1 MTPILK
7 VEISK
12 KNKTLMIPKFLF
24 RKSII
29 LLLLLSA
36 PLLSPAQS
44 YQFKN
49 YGENDG
55 LPDLFMY
62 TINQDNDG
70 FIWLGTGKGL
80 CYFDG
85 FEYHMAYES
94 DTLET
99 LFPVASLET
108 KEGKIYFGFNDG
120 TIHYTENR
128 ELLQIPGIQAGRIN
142 DIVEGPDSLVYVI
155 TQNKGI
161 FVVNPENP
169 EETVL
174 LENPVNDLLYCAAFT
189 GANRL
194 ILGTQ
199 NGLALCDYSEGKL
212 ILRATAE
219 SLEYVKVQDILQGI
233 DPAIFFIATEDM
245 GLFSASVNDK
255 SISLQRISGDNIFT
269 RSNVQTLMM
278 GSDMALW
285 IASYGNGLIKA
296 EIDSVSNRV
305 VDYEVL
311 DANSGLIS
319 NDVRVSYEDTWG
331 NIWIGHY
338 GSGVSVLKSDAY
350 KFYRPGK
357 GADENDIIFVGE
369 YRGMVFAG
377 TAAGY
382 YLFDVNKGQ
391 TLSYIDLTRSV
402 GGAEISD
409 YYIYGDGSLL
419 IGTEGQGVFK
429 RNSRGASSLFFRSG
443 NNMENF
449 IEDILDESGYVW
461 LGTRGGVIR
470 INKQTGDISRFTTSE
485 KLPHNNI
492 NQVVAVGD
500 GSVAVATES
509 NRLYRII
516 PGEGVVEE
524 KALIYGG
531 ARNVFQSF
539 SVEQED
545 KIWGATQRSGVYCFD
560 SETVRNINSRDGLFS
575 DHCYSIL
582 CDSRNNVWVGHRRG
596 FSVYNQQN
604 DEIKTFVDI
613 FGTGADCN
621 DNAVH
626 ETSDGYVLL
635 GTTEGFMVY
644 DPAKERLSRKPP
656 KTNILSVTIND
667 SIMSVNDVYNL
678 PYSSRHLVKIDFVG
692 LNYSDPQEV
701 YYSYSMENYDTEW
714 CDPTHSRTVSYR
726 LGPGTYR
733 FNVLAYNSEGLTD
746 NQVESFVINVRKPF
760 WQTWW
765 FISAVA
771 LLVVVTVIIIIKVR
785 ERAQERVKKFLE
797 QELAQRTKEVIEQ
810 KEEIEYKNREITD
823 SINYAQRIQASL
835 LPPVKRLS
843 DRFKGSFVF
852 YRPRDIVSG
861 DFYWFDTIKGSNRM
875 MIVCA
880 DSTGHGVPGAF
891 MSMIGSSLLQEI
903 VNRKEITRPSEI
915 LRALDREITTT
926 LNQEVDDTSNDG
938 MDMVVCE
945 YNPDTRLLRFS
956 SALRPVIL
964 VMDGEQ
970 YYIRGNK
977 NSVGG
982 EYIEEKYF
990 DDQEYYLK
998 DNDSVYLFSDGYPD
1012 QFGGEDGKKL
1022 KIARLK
1028 RLIESIKDLD
1038 MDEQYL
1044 KVSNYFDEWKGTN
1057 SQIDDVLLMAFKI

>member
-1 MTPILK
+1 MTG
-7 VEISK
+7 S
-12 KNKTLMIPKFLF
+12 N
-24 RKSII
+24 
-29 LLLLLSA
+29 
-36 PLLSPAQS
+36 
-44 YQFKN
+44 
-49 YGENDG
+49 
-55 LPDLFMY
+55 
-62 TINQDNDG
+62 
-70 FIWLGTGKGL
+70 
-80 CYFDG
+80 
-85 FEYHMAYES
+85 
-94 DTLET
+94 
-99 LFPVASLET
+99 
-108 KEGKIYFGFNDG
+108 
-120 TIHYTENR
+120 
-128 ELLQIPGIQAGRIN
+128 
-142 DIVEGPDSLVYVI
+142 
-155 TQNKGI
+155 
-161 FVVNPENP
+161 
-169 EETVL
+169 
-174 LENPVNDLLYCAAFT
+174 
-189 GANRL
+189 
-194 ILGTQ
+194 
-199 NGLALCDYSEGKL
+199 
-212 ILRATAE
+212 
-219 SLEYVKVQDILQGI
+219 
-233 DPAIFFIATEDM
+233 ED
-245 GLFSASVNDK
+245 
-255 SISLQRISGDNIFT
+255 
-269 RSNVQTLMM
+269 
-278 GSDMALW
+278 LW
-285 IASYGNGLIKA
+285 ISTYGDGLIKA
-296 EIDSVSNRV
+296 GIDSLSSRV
-305 VDYEVL
+305 KDFEIL
-311 DANSGLIS
+311 NASSGLIG
-319 NDVRVSYEDTWG
+319 NDIRTSYEDAWG

-338 GSGVSVLKSDAY
+338 GSGVSVLKTEAY

-357 GADENDIIFVGE
+357 SGGENDIIFVGE
-369 YRGMVFAG
+369 YRDLLFAG
-377 TAAGY
+377 TTGGY
-382 YLFDVNKGQ
+382 YLFDVSNER
-391 TLSYIDLTRSV
+391 TLGYTELQRSV

-409 YYIYGDGSLL
+409 YYIYNDGSLL
-419 IGTEGQGVFK
+419 IGTEGQGVYK
-429 RNSRGASSLFFRSG
+429 RSSRGASELFFRSA
-443 NNMENF
+443 NNMENY

-470 INKQTGDISRFTTSE
+470 IDKQTGEISRFTTSE

-516 PGEGVVEE
+516 PGEGVYEG

-531 ARNVFQSF
+531 ARIIFQSF
-539 SVEQED
+539 SVEKED
-545 KIWGATQRSGVYCFD
+545 KIWGATQGSGVYCFH
-560 SETVRNINSRDGLFS
+560 SETVRNINSRNGLFS

-582 CDSRNNVWVGHRRG
+582 CDSRNNIWVGHRKG
-596 FSVYNQQN
+596 FSVYRQQA
-604 DEIKTFVDI
+604 DEIKTFDDI
-613 FGTGADCN
+613 FGNGADCN
-621 DNAVH
+621 ENALY
-626 ETSDGYVLL
+626 ETSEGYILL

-644 DPAKERLSRKPP
+644 DPGKEISGRKPP

-667 SIMSVNDVYNL
+667 SIMPLKEVYNL

-692 LNYSDPQEV
+692 LDYSDPAKV
-701 YYSYSMENYDTEW
+701 YYSFSMENYDTEW
-714 CDPTHSRTVSYR
+714 CDPTYSRSVSYR

-733 FNVLAYNSEGLTD
+733 FNILAYNNEGLTD

-760 WQTWW
+760 WQTLW
-765 FISAVA
+765 FISALL
-771 LLVVVTVIIIIKVR
+771 LLVVGTVIIIIKVR

-797 QELAQRTKEVIEQ
+797 DELAQRTKEVIEQ

-843 DRFKGSFVF
+843 NRLKGSFVF

-861 DFYWFDTIKGSNRM
+861 DFYWFDTIKGSNKM

-891 MSMIGSSLLQEI
+891 MSMIGSALLQEI

-926 LNQEVDDTSNDG
+926 LNQEVDETSNDG

-945 YNPDTRLLRFS
+945 YNPETRLLRFS

-982 EYIEEKYF
+982 EYMEEKYF

-1038 MDEQYL
+1038 MDEQYV
-1044 KVSNYFDEWKGTN
+1044 KVSEYFDGWKGDYP
-1057 SQIDDVLLMAFKI
+1057 QVDDVLLMAFKI

>member
-1 MTPILK
+1 
-7 VEISK
+7 
-12 KNKTLMIPKFLF
+12 MIPEFLF

-29 LLLLLSA
+29 LLILSLA
-36 PLLSPAQS
+36 PFLSPAQS

-55 LPDLFMY
+55 LPDLFLY

-70 FIWLGTGKGL
+70 FIWLGTGRGL

-99 LFPVASLET
+99 LFPVASHET
-108 KEGKIYFGFNDG
+108 KAGRIYFGFNDG

-128 ELLQIPGIQAGRIN
+128 QLLQIPGIQAGRISE
-142 DIVEGPDSLVYVI
+142 IVESPDSLIYVI
-155 TQNKGI
+155 TQNNGI

-189 GANRL
+189 GGDRL
-194 ILGTQ
+194 MLGTQ
-199 NGLALCDYSEGKL
+199 NGLALCAYSEGEL
-212 ILRATAE
+212 TLTATAE
-219 SLEYVKVQDILQGI
+219 GLEYVKVQDILQGI
-233 DPAIFFIATEDM
+233 DPTKFFIATEDM
-245 GLFSASVNDK
+245 GLFSASVNNNAV
-255 SISLQRISGDNIFT
+255 SLQRISGEDIFT
-269 RSNVQTLMM
+269 RSNVQSLMIS
-278 GSDMALW
+278 SDMSLW
-285 IASYGNGLIKA
+285 ISTYGNGLIKA
-296 EIDSVSNRV
+296 EIDSMSAMLR
-305 VDYEVL
+305 DYEIL

-319 NDVRVSYEDTWG
+319 NDIRVSYEDSWG

-338 GSGVSVLKSDAY
+338 GSGVSVLKSEAY
-350 KFYRPGK
+350 KFYRPGE
-357 GADENDIIFVGE
+357 GAVENNIIFVGE
-369 YRGMVFAG
+369 YRDLVFAG
-377 TAAGY
+377 TATGY

-391 TLSYIDLTRSV
+391 TLSYTDLSHV
-402 GGAEISD
+402 AGGAEITD
-409 YYIYGDGSLL
+409 YYIYSDGSIL
-419 IGTEGQGVFK
+419 IGTGGQGVFR
-429 RNSRGASSLFFRSG
+429 RNSRGSSQLLFRSG
-443 NNMENF
+443 NNMENY

-470 INKQTGDISRFTTSE
+470 INKQTGQISRFTTSE

-509 NRLYRII
+509 NRLYRIV
-516 PGEGVVEE
+516 PGEGVSEGE
-524 KALIYGG
+524 ALIFGG

-539 SVEQED
+539 TVEEED
-545 KIWGATQRSGVYCFD
+545 KIWGATQRSGVYCFE
-560 SETVRNINSRDGLFS
+560 SGTVWNISSRNGLFS

-582 CDSRNNVWVGHRRG
+582 CDSRNNIWVGHRRG
-596 FSVYNQQN
+596 FSVYMQQF
-604 DEIKTFVDI
+604 DEMKTFVDI

-621 DNAVH
+621 ENALY

-644 DPAKERLSRKPP
+644 DPAKERLSQKPP
-656 KTNILSVTIND
+656 ETNILSVTIND
-667 SIMSVNDVYNL
+667 SIMPLREVYNL

-692 LNYSDPQEV
+692 LNYSDPGKV

-714 CDPTHSRTVSYR
+714 CDPTYSRTVSYR
-726 LGPGTYR
+726 LGAGSYR

-765 FISAVA
+765 FISASV
-771 LLVVVTVIIIIKVR
+771 LLVVVTVVIIIKVR
-785 ERAQERVKKFLE
+785 ERAQARVKKFLE
-797 QELAQRTKEVIEQ
+797 EELAQRTEEVVEQ

-835 LPPVKRLS
+835 LPPVKRLN
-843 DRFKGSFVF
+843 DNFKGSFVF

-891 MSMIGSSLLQEI
+891 MSMIGSALLQEI

-982 EYIEEKYF
+982 EYMEEKYF

-1028 RLIESIKDLD
+1028 RLIENIKDLG
-1038 MDEQYL
+1038 MDEQYV
-1044 KVSNYFDEWKGTN
+1044 KVSKYFDEWKGN
-1057 SQIDDVLLMAFKI
+1057 YPQVDDVLLMAFKI